1 MLAGVA
7 PIPASSGQVSR
18 MRLNRG
24 GNRQL
29 NRAFYTIAIVQ
40 AVHHPAA
47 RAFLARK
54 AADHKSG
61 REAIRALKRQL
72 VRPVFRLLLEGAATL
87 SAAVGIERPGPADCP
102 GRALSSGSRESC

>member
-29 NRAFYTIAIVQ
+29 NRGPVLDRVRAGRDLPAGEGVPRPQ
-40 AVHHPAA
+40 AGLGNE
-47 RAFLARK
+47 LA
-54 AADHKSG
+54 
-61 REAIRALKRQL
+61 
-72 VRPVFRLLLEGAATL
+72 
-87 SAAVGIERPGPADCP
+87 
-102 GRALSSGSRESC
+102 